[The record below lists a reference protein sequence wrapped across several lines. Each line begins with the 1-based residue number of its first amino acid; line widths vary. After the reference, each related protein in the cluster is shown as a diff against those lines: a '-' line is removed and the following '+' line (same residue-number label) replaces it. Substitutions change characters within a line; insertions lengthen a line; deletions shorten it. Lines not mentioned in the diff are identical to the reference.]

1 MSGMTLRNLKLVSAL
16 ALPLVAAG
24 CVTTEYSAV
33 DSGFANASLKSGEAT
48 GKQTVWIQNQKQAQ
62 AVRDR
67 VKALMAKKTIDV
79 ETAVQVALLNNR
91 SLQASYADLGD
102 SAADA
107 WQTQLSVF
115 PTFSVGLSGI
125 ATPGLEA
132 YRVLEGAIATNILA
146 LATYDKN
153 IRIADNR
160 FRQAQLN
167 AAMATVSLA
176 AETRRAWIN
185 AVAAWENVAYLNQAK
200 NAADAASELAKKIG
214 EAGSMPKA
222 EQAREHVF
230 YAELT
235 GETAKARLEA
245 KLAKEELIRL
255 MGLAGSDID
264 FQIPNRLA
272 NLPKSLIRRDDI
284 EAEAI
289 HKRMD
294 LQVARL
300 ELQATA
306 QSYKLEDATR
316 IVTDIELVGTWEKE
330 RERED
335 GKILSDISKTASLEF
350 TIPIFD
356 SGQARLRK
364 GELAYMRSANQ
375 LAALAVNVRSEA
387 RSAYVSYKSNY
398 DIARHYRNNVL
409 PLRSA
414 IEQQSML
421 NYNGMITST
430 FELIADSRE
439 KIDST
444 ILAVNAKRDF
454 WLAEAN
460 LAAVIYGGSAG
471 SGSAAAETEV
481 ASAEAAPAGGH

>member
-1 MSGMTLRNLKLVSAL
+1 MQLRNIKLLCAL
-16 ALPLVAAG
+16 ALPLAAAG
-24 CVTTEYSAV
+24 CVTTDYSAA
-33 DSGFANASLKSGEAT
+33 DAGFGNTSVRSGEAT

-67 VKALMAKKTIDV
+67 VKALMAKKTIDA
-79 ETAVQVALLNNR
+79 ETAVQVALLNNKG
-91 SLQASYADLGD
+91 LQASYAGLGD

-115 PTFSVGLSGI
+115 PKFSVGLSGI

-132 YRVLEGAIATNILA
+132 YRVLEGAIAGNILA
-146 LATYDKN
+146 LATYDRN
-153 IRIADNR
+153 IRLADNR

-167 AAMATVSLA
+167 AAIATVSLA

-200 NAADAASELAKKIG
+200 TAADAASELAKKIG

-230 YAELT
+230 YAELA
-235 GETAKARLEA
+235 GETAKARLQA
-245 KLAKEELIRL
+245 TLAKEELIRL

-264 FQIPNRLA
+264 FQIPNRLP
-272 NLPKSLIRRDDI
+272 NLPRALIKRDDI

-294 LQVARL
+294 LQVSRL
-300 ELQATA
+300 QLQATA
-306 QSYKLEDATR
+306 QSYKLEDVTR

-335 GKILSDISKTASLEF
+335 GRILSDVSKTASLEF

-364 GELAYMRSANQ
+364 GELAYMRAANQ
-375 LAALAVNVRSEA
+375 LAALAVDVRSQA

-409 PLRSA
+409 PLRTA

-421 NYNGMITST
+421 TYNGMITST
-430 FELIADSRE
+430 FELIADTRE

-460 LAAVIYGGSAG
+460 LSPVIYGGAT
-471 SGSAAAETEV
+471 GSAAADMEV
-481 ASAEAAPAGGH
+481 ASAGETPAGGH

>member
-1 MSGMTLRNLKLVSAL
+1 MITRHIKLMSAVV
-16 ALPLVAAG
+16 LPLVAAG
-24 CVTTEYSAV
+24 CVTTDYSAK
-33 DSGFANASLKSGEAT
+33 DAGFMNASAKSSEAT
-48 GKQTVWIQNQKQAQ
+48 GKQPVWVQNRQQAQ
-62 AVRDR
+62 AVQGR

-79 ETAVQVALLNNR
+79 ETAVQVALLNNKG
-91 SLQASYADLGD
+91 LQASYADLGD

-107 WQTQLSVF
+107 WQTQLSVL
-115 PTFSVGLSGI
+115 PTFSVGLTGI

-132 YRVLEGAIATNILA
+132 YRVLEGAVTANILA

-153 IRIADNR
+153 IKLADTR

-167 AAMATVSLA
+167 AAIATISLA

-200 NAADAASELAKKIG
+200 GAADAASELAKKIG

-222 EQAREHVF
+222 DQAREHVF

-245 KLAKEELIRL
+245 KLAKEELVRL
-255 MGLAGSDID
+255 MGLSGSDID
-264 FQIPNRLA
+264 FRIPNRLPS
-272 NLPKSLIRRDDI
+272 LPKALIRRDDI
-284 EAEAI
+284 EAESI

-306 QSYKLEDATR
+306 QSYKLEDVTR
-316 IVTDIELVGTWEKE
+316 IVTDIELVGTYEKE

-335 GKILSDISKTASLEF
+335 GKILSDVSKTAGLEF
-350 TIPIFD
+350 RIPIFD

-364 GELAYMRSANQ
+364 GELAYMRAANQ
-375 LAALAVNVRSEA
+375 LAELAVNTRSQA
-387 RSAYVSYKSNY
+387 RSAYLAYKSNY

-409 PLRSA
+409 PLRNA
-414 IEQQSML
+414 IEEQSL
-421 NYNGMITST
+421 LTYNGMITSA
-430 FELIADSRE
+430 FELIADTRE

-460 LAAVIYGGSAG
+460 LAPVIYGGG
-471 SGSAAAETEV
+471 TGSASAETEV
-481 ASAEAAPAGGH
+481 ASAEQAED

>member
-1 MSGMTLRNLKLVSAL
+1 VSAVV
-16 ALPLVAAG
+16 LPLAAAG
-24 CVTTEYSAV
+24 CVTTDYSSKDA
-33 DSGFANASLKSGEAT
+33 GFTTASSKSGEAT
-48 GKQTVWIQNQKQAQ
+48 GKQTVWVQNREQAQ

-67 VKALMAKKTIDV
+67 VKALMARKTVDV
-79 ETAVQVALLNNR
+79 ETAVQVALLNNKG
-91 SLQASYADLGD
+91 LQASYADLGD

-115 PTFSVGLSGI
+115 PTFSVGLTGI

-132 YRVLEGAIATNILA
+132 YRVLEGAVAANILA

-153 IRIADNR
+153 IKLADTR

-167 AAMATVSLA
+167 AAIATISLA
-176 AETRRAWIN
+176 AETRRAWVN

-200 NAADAASELAKKIG
+200 AAADAASELAKKIG

-222 EQAREHVF
+222 DQAREHVF

-245 KLAKEELIRL
+245 KLAKEELVRL
-255 MGLAGSDID
+255 MGLSGSDID
-264 FQIPNRLA
+264 FQIPNRLPS
-272 NLPKSLIRRDDI
+272 LPKALIKRDDI
-284 EAEAI
+284 EAESI

-306 QSYKLEDATR
+306 QSYKLDDVTR
-316 IVTDIELVGTWEKE
+316 IVTDIELVGTYEKE

-335 GKILSDISKTASLEF
+335 GKILSDVSKTASLEF
-350 TIPIFD
+350 RIPIFD

-364 GELAYMRSANQ
+364 GELAYMRAANQ
-375 LAALAVNVRSEA
+375 LAERAVNARSQA
-387 RSAYVSYKSNY
+387 RSAYLAYRSNY
-398 DIARHYRNNVL
+398 NIARHYRNNVL
-409 PLRSA
+409 PLRTA
-414 IEQQSML
+414 IEEQSL
-421 NYNGMITST
+421 LTYNGMITST
-430 FELIADSRE
+430 FELIADTRE

-460 LAAVIYGGSAG
+460 LAPVIYGGSTG
-471 SGSAAAETEV
+471 SPAAETEV
-481 ASAEAAPAGGH
+481 ASAEEAPAGGH

>member
-1 MSGMTLRNLKLVSAL
+1 MDIRRIKLLSTIV
-16 ALPLVAAG
+16 LPLVAAG
-24 CVTTEYSAV
+24 CTTTYSGKDA
-33 DSGFANASLKSGEAT
+33 GFSNVSVKAGEAT
-48 GKQTVWIQNQKQAQ
+48 GKQTVWVQNLQHANE
-62 AVRDR
+62 VRTR

-91 SLQASYADLGD
+91 TLQASYADLGD

-107 WQTQLSVF
+107 WQTQLAVL

-125 ATPGLEA
+125 GTPGLEA
-132 YRVLEGAIATNILA
+132 YRILEGAVATSILR
-146 LATYDKN
+146 LATHDRNMKL
-153 IRIADNR
+153 ADTR

-167 AAMATVSLA
+167 AALASISLA

-185 AVAAWENVAYLNQAK
+185 AVGAWENVAYLNQAK
-200 NAADAASELAKKIG
+200 TAADAASELAKKIG

-222 EQAREHVF
+222 DQAREHAF

-235 GETAKARLEA
+235 AETAKARLQA

-255 MGLAGSDID
+255 MGLSGSDIE
-264 FQIPNRLA
+264 FQVPNRLPS
-272 NLPKSLIRRDDI
+272 LPKTLIKRDDI
-284 EAEAI
+284 EGEAI
-289 HKRMD
+289 HKRID

-300 ELQATA
+300 ELEATA
-306 QSYKLEDATR
+306 QSYKLDNATR
-316 IVTDIELVGTWEKE
+316 FVTDIELVGTWEKE

-335 GKILSDISKTASLEF
+335 GKIVSDSSGSAALEF

-364 GELAYMRSANQ
+364 GELAYMRAANR
-375 LAALAVNVRSEA
+375 LAANAVDA
-387 RSAYVSYKSNY
+387 RSQARAAYLAYKSNY

-409 PLRSA
+409 PLRNA
-414 IEQQSML
+414 IEEQSML
-421 NYNGMITST
+421 SYNGMITST
-430 FELIADSRE
+430 FELIADTRE

-460 LAAVIYGGSAG
+460 LAPVIYGGSA
-471 SGSAAAETEV
+471 SSEAAETEM
-481 ASAEAAPAGGH
+481 ASAD

>member
-1 MSGMTLRNLKLVSAL
+1 MMPRTIRLISSIV
-16 ALPLVAAG
+16 LPLVTAG
-24 CVTTEYSAV
+24 CVTTDFSAS
-33 DSGFANASLKSGEAT
+33 DAGFTNASLKSGEAT
-48 GKQTVWIQNQKQAQ
+48 GKQTVWVQNQQQAQ
-62 AVRDR
+62 AVRER
-67 VKALMAKKTIDV
+67 VKTLMAKKTIDV
-79 ETAVQVALLNNR
+79 ETAVQVALLNNKG
-91 SLQASYADLGD
+91 LQAAYADLGD

-125 ATPGLEA
+125 GTPGLEA
-132 YRVLEGAIATNILA
+132 YRVLEGAIAANILA

-153 IRIADNR
+153 IRLADTR

-167 AAMATVSLA
+167 AALATISLA
-176 AETRRAWIN
+176 AETRRAWVN

-200 NAADAASELAKKIG
+200 AAADASSELAKKIG
-214 EAGSMPKA
+214 EAGSLTKA
-222 EQAREHVF
+222 DQAREHVF

-255 MGLAGSDID
+255 MGLSGSEGE
-264 FQIPNRLA
+264 FQIPNRLPS
-272 NLPKSLIRRDDI
+272 LPNALIKRDDI

-306 QSYKLEDATR
+306 QSYKLEDVTR
-316 IVTDIELVGTWEKE
+316 IVTDIELAGTYEKE

-335 GKILSDISKTASLEF
+335 GRILSDVSKTASLEF

-364 GELAYMRSANQ
+364 GELAYMRAANR
-375 LAALAVNVRSEA
+375 LAELAVNVRSEA
-387 RSAYVSYKSNY
+387 RSAYLAYKSNY

-409 PLRSA
+409 PLRNA
-414 IEQQSML
+414 IEEQSL
-421 NYNGMITST
+421 LTYNGMITST
-430 FELIADSRE
+430 FELIADTRE

-460 LAAVIYGGSAG
+460 LAPVIYGGST
-471 SGSAAAETEV
+471 GSASAQTEV
-481 ASAEAAPAGGH
+481 ASAEEATRGGH

>member
-1 MSGMTLRNLKLVSAL
+1 MITRHIKLMSAVV
-16 ALPLVAAG
+16 LPLVAAG
-24 CVTTEYSAV
+24 CVTTDYSAK
-33 DSGFANASLKSGEAT
+33 DAGFMNASAKSSEAT
-48 GKQTVWIQNQKQAQ
+48 GKQTVWVQNRQQAQ
-62 AVRDR
+62 AVQGR

-79 ETAVQVALLNNR
+79 ETAVQVALLNNKG
-91 SLQASYADLGD
+91 LQASYADLGD

-107 WQTQLSVF
+107 WQTQLSVL
-115 PTFSVGLSGI
+115 PTFSVGLTGI

-132 YRVLEGAIATNILA
+132 YRVLEGAIAANILA

-153 IRIADNR
+153 IKLADTR

-167 AAMATVSLA
+167 AAIATISLA

-200 NAADAASELAKKIG
+200 GAADAASELAKKIG

-222 EQAREHVF
+222 DQAREHVF

-245 KLAKEELIRL
+245 KLAKEELVRL
-255 MGLAGSDID
+255 MGLSGSDID
-264 FQIPNRLA
+264 VQIPNRLPS
-272 NLPKSLIRRDDI
+272 LPKALIKRDDI
-284 EAEAI
+284 EAESI

-306 QSYKLEDATR
+306 QSYKLEDVTR
-316 IVTDIELVGTWEKE
+316 IVTDIELVGTYEKE

-335 GKILSDISKTASLEF
+335 GKILSDVSKTAGLEF
-350 TIPIFD
+350 RIPIFD

-364 GELAYMRSANQ
+364 GELAYMRAANQ
-375 LAALAVNVRSEA
+375 LAELAVNTRSQA
-387 RSAYVSYKSNY
+387 RSAYLAYKSNY

-409 PLRSA
+409 PLRNA
-414 IEQQSML
+414 IEEQSL
-421 NYNGMITST
+421 LTYNGMITST
-430 FELIADSRE
+430 FELIADTRE

-460 LAAVIYGGSAG
+460 LAPVIYGGSTG
-471 SGSAAAETEV
+471 STSAETEV
-481 ASAEAAPAGGH
+481 ASAEDED

>member
-1 MSGMTLRNLKLVSAL
+1 MITRHVRVLSAIVF
-16 ALPLVAAG
+16 PLVAAG
-24 CVTTEYSAV
+24 CVATDYAAK
-33 DSGFANASLKSGEAT
+33 DAGFMNASSKSSEAT
-48 GKQTVWIQNQKQAQ
+48 GKQTVWVQNRQQSQ
-62 AVRDR
+62 AVRDH
-67 VKALMAKKTIDV
+67 VKALMARKTIDV
-79 ETAVQVALLNNR
+79 ETAVQVALLNNKG
-91 SLQASYADLGD
+91 LQASYADLGD

-115 PTFSVGLSGI
+115 PTFSVGLTGI
-125 ATPGLEA
+125 ATPGLEV
-132 YRVLEGAIATNILA
+132 YRVLEGAIAANILA

-153 IRIADNR
+153 IKLADTR

-167 AAMATVSLA
+167 AAIVTISLA

-200 NAADAASELAKKIG
+200 VAADAASELAKKIG

-222 EQAREHVF
+222 DQAREHVF

-245 KLAKEELIRL
+245 KLAKEELVRL
-255 MGLAGSDID
+255 MGLSGSDID
-264 FQIPNRLA
+264 FQIPNRLPP
-272 NLPKSLIRRDDI
+272 LPKALIKRDDI
-284 EAEAI
+284 EAESI

-306 QSYKLEDATR
+306 QSYKLEDVTR
-316 IVTDIELVGTWEKE
+316 IVTDIELVGTYEKE

-335 GKILSDISKTASLEF
+335 GKILSDVSKTAGLEF
-350 TIPIFD
+350 RIPIFD

-364 GELAYMRSANQ
+364 GELAYMRAANQ
-375 LAALAVNVRSEA
+375 LAELAVNTRSQA
-387 RSAYVSYKSNY
+387 RSAYLSYKSNY
-398 DIARHYRNNVL
+398 DIARHYRNSVL
-409 PLRSA
+409 PLRNA
-414 IEQQSML
+414 IEEQSL
-421 NYNGMITST
+421 LTYNGMITST
-430 FELIADSRE
+430 FELIADTRE

-460 LAAVIYGGSAG
+460 LAPVIYGGST
-471 SGSAAAETEV
+471 GSASAETEV
-481 ASAEAAPAGGH
+481 ASAEAED

>member
-1 MSGMTLRNLKLVSAL
+1 MITHHIRLVSTVV
-16 ALPLVAAG
+16 LPLVATG
-24 CVTTEYSAV
+24 CVTTDYSAK
-33 DSGFANASLKSGEAT
+33 DAGFMNASAKGSEAT
-48 GKQTVWIQNQKQAQ
+48 GKQTVWVQNRQQAQ
-62 AVRDR
+62 AVQGR
-67 VKALMAKKTIDV
+67 VKALLAKKTIDV
-79 ETAVQVALLNNR
+79 ETAVQVALLNNKG
-91 SLQASYADLGD
+91 LQASYADLGD

-107 WQTQLSVF
+107 WQTQLSVL
-115 PTFSVGLSGI
+115 PTFSVGLTGI

-132 YRVLEGAIATNILA
+132 YRVLEGAVAANILA

-153 IRIADNR
+153 IKLADTR

-167 AAMATVSLA
+167 AAIATISLA

-200 NAADAASELAKKIG
+200 VAADAASELAKKIG

-222 EQAREHVF
+222 DQAREHVF

-245 KLAKEELIRL
+245 KLAKEELVRL
-255 MGLAGSDID
+255 MGLTGSDID
-264 FQIPNRLA
+264 FQIPNRLPS
-272 NLPKSLIRRDDI
+272 LPKALIKRNDI
-284 EAEAI
+284 EAESI

-306 QSYKLEDATR
+306 QSYKLEDVTR
-316 IVTDIELVGTWEKE
+316 IVTDIELVGTYEKE

-335 GKILSDISKTASLEF
+335 GKILSDVSKTAGLEF
-350 TIPIFD
+350 RIPIFD

-364 GELAYMRSANQ
+364 GELAYMRAANQ
-375 LAALAVNVRSEA
+375 LAELAVNTRSQA
-387 RSAYVSYKSNY
+387 RSAYLAYKSNY

-409 PLRSA
+409 PLRNA
-414 IEQQSML
+414 IEEQSL
-421 NYNGMITST
+421 LTYNGMITST
-430 FELIADSRE
+430 FELIADTRE

-460 LAAVIYGGSAG
+460 LAPVIYGGST
-471 SGSAAAETEV
+471 GSASAETEV
-481 ASAEAAPAGGH
+481 ASAEEAED

>member
-1 MSGMTLRNLKLVSAL
+1 MITRHIRLMSAIV
-16 ALPLVAAG
+16 LPLVAAG
-24 CVTTEYSAV
+24 CVTTDYSAK
-33 DSGFANASLKSGEAT
+33 DAGFATASSKSSEAT
-48 GKQTVWIQNQKQAQ
+48 GKQTVWVQNREQAQ

-67 VKALMAKKTIDV
+67 VKALMVRKTIDV
-79 ETAVQVALLNNR
+79 ETAVQVALLNNKG
-91 SLQASYADLGD
+91 LQASYADLGE

-115 PTFSVGLSGI
+115 PTFSVSLTGI

-132 YRVLEGAIATNILA
+132 YRVLEGAVAANILA

-153 IRIADNR
+153 IKLADTR

-167 AAMATVSLA
+167 AAIATISLA

-185 AVAAWENVAYLNQAK
+185 AVAVWENVAYLNQAK
-200 NAADAASELAKKIG
+200 AAADAASELAKKIG

-222 EQAREHVF
+222 DQAREHVF

-245 KLAKEELIRL
+245 KLAKEELVRL
-255 MGLAGSDID
+255 MGLSGSDID
-264 FQIPNRLA
+264 FQIPNRLPS
-272 NLPKSLIRRDDI
+272 LPKSLIKRDDI
-284 EAEAI
+284 EAESI

-306 QSYKLEDATR
+306 QSYKLEDVTR
-316 IVTDIELVGTWEKE
+316 IVTDIELVGTYEKE

-335 GKILSDISKTASLEF
+335 GKILSDVSKTASLEF
-350 TIPIFD
+350 RIPIFD

-364 GELAYMRSANQ
+364 GELAYMRAANQ
-375 LAALAVNVRSEA
+375 LAELAVNVRSEA
-387 RSAYVSYKSNY
+387 RSAYVAYKSNY

-409 PLRSA
+409 PLRNA

-430 FELIADSRE
+430 FELIADTRE

-444 ILAVNAKRDF
+444 ILAVKAKRDF

-460 LAAVIYGGSAG
+460 LAPVIYGGAT
-471 SGSAAAETEV
+471 GSAAAETEV
-481 ASAEAAPAGGH
+481 ASAEEAEAGGH

>member
-1 MSGMTLRNLKLVSAL
+1 MMPRTIRLISSIVF
-16 ALPLVAAG
+16 PLVTAG
-24 CVTTEYSAV
+24 CVTTDYSAS
-33 DSGFANASLKSGEAT
+33 DAGFTNASLKSSEAT
-48 GKQTVWIQNQKQAQ
+48 GKQTVWVQNQQQAQ
-62 AVRDR
+62 AVRER
-67 VKALMAKKTIDV
+67 VKTLMAKKTIDV
-79 ETAVQVALLNNR
+79 ETAVQVALLNNKG
-91 SLQASYADLGD
+91 LQAAYADLGD

-125 ATPGLEA
+125 GTPGLEA
-132 YRVLEGAIATNILA
+132 YRVLEGAIAANILA

-153 IRIADNR
+153 IRLADTR

-167 AAMATVSLA
+167 AALATISLA
-176 AETRRAWIN
+176 VETRRAWVN
-185 AVAAWENVAYLNQAK
+185 AVASWENVAYLNQAK
-200 NAADAASELAKKIG
+200 AAADASSELAKKIG
-214 EAGSMPKA
+214 EAGSLTKA
-222 EQAREHVF
+222 DQAREHVF

-245 KLAKEELIRL
+245 TLAKEELIRL
-255 MGLAGSDID
+255 MGLSGTAID
-264 FQIPNRLA
+264 FQIPNRLPS
-272 NLPKSLIRRDDI
+272 LPKALIKRDDI

-306 QSYKLEDATR
+306 QSYKLEDVTR
-316 IVTDIELVGTWEKE
+316 IVTDIELAGTYEKE

-335 GKILSDISKTASLEF
+335 GRILSDVSKTASLEF

-364 GELAYMRSANQ
+364 GELAYMRAANR
-375 LAALAVNVRSEA
+375 LAELAVNVRSEA
-387 RSAYVSYKSNY
+387 RSAYLAYKSNY

-409 PLRSA
+409 PLRNA
-414 IEQQSML
+414 IEEQSL
-421 NYNGMITST
+421 LTYNGMITST
-430 FELIADSRE
+430 FELIADTRE

-460 LAAVIYGGSAG
+460 LAPVIYGGST
-471 SGSAAAETEV
+471 GSASAQTEV
-481 ASAEAAPAGGH
+481 ASAEEATRGGH

>member
-1 MSGMTLRNLKLVSAL
+1 MITRHIKLVSAVV
-16 ALPLVAAG
+16 LPLVAAG
-24 CVTTEYSAV
+24 CVTTDYSAK
-33 DSGFANASLKSGEAT
+33 DAGFMDASAKSSEAT
-48 GKQTVWIQNQKQAQ
+48 GKQTVWVQNRQQAQ

-67 VKALMAKKTIDV
+67 VKALMAKKTVDV
-79 ETAVQVALLNNR
+79 ETAVQVALLNNKG
-91 SLQASYADLGD
+91 LQASYADLGD

-115 PTFSVGLSGI
+115 PTFSVGLTGI

-132 YRVLEGAIATNILA
+132 YRVLEGAIAANILA

-153 IRIADNR
+153 IKLADTR

-167 AAMATVSLA
+167 AAIATISLA

-200 NAADAASELAKKIG
+200 AAADAASELAKKIG

-222 EQAREHVF
+222 DQAREHVF

-245 KLAKEELIRL
+245 KLAKEELVRL
-255 MGLAGSDID
+255 MGLSGSDID
-264 FQIPNRLA
+264 FQIPNRLPS
-272 NLPKSLIRRDDI
+272 LPKALIKRDDI
-284 EAEAI
+284 EAESI

-306 QSYKLEDATR
+306 QSYKLEDVTR
-316 IVTDIELVGTWEKE
+316 IVTDIELVGTYEKE

-335 GKILSDISKTASLEF
+335 GKILSDVSKTAGLEF
-350 TIPIFD
+350 RIPIFD

-364 GELAYMRSANQ
+364 GELAYMRAANQ
-375 LAALAVNVRSEA
+375 LAELAVNTRSQA
-387 RSAYVSYKSNY
+387 RSAYLAYKSNY

-409 PLRSA
+409 PLRNA
-414 IEQQSML
+414 IEEQSL
-421 NYNGMITST
+421 LTYNGMITST
-430 FELIADSRE
+430 FELIADTRE

-460 LAAVIYGGSAG
+460 LAPVIYGGSTG
-471 SGSAAAETEV
+471 STSAETEV
-481 ASAEAAPAGGH
+481 ASAEDED

>member
-1 MSGMTLRNLKLVSAL
+1 MTFAKTKLISCVI
-16 ALPLVAAG
+16 LPLVLAG
-24 CVTTEYSAV
+24 CTTDYAAK
-33 DSGFANASLKSGEAT
+33 DAGFGNASLGSTQAT

-62 AVRDR
+62 ATRDR

-115 PTFSVGLSGI
+115 PTFSVGLSGMG
-125 ATPGLEA
+125 TPGLEA
-132 YRVLEGAIATNILA
+132 YRVLEGAIAANILA
-146 LATYDKN
+146 LATYDRN
-153 IRIADNR
+153 IKLADNR
-160 FRQAQLN
+160 FRQAQLK
-167 AAMATVSLA
+167 ASISTISLA

-200 NAADAASELAKKIG
+200 VAADASSELAKKIG
-214 EAGSMPKA
+214 EAGSMPKG

-235 GETAKARLEA
+235 GDTAKARLSA
-245 KLAKEELIRL
+245 KLAKEELVRL
-255 MGLAGSDID
+255 MGLSGSDID
-264 FQIPNRLA
+264 FQIPNRLP
-272 NLPKSLIRRDDI
+272 NLPRTLIKRDDI

-289 HKRMD
+289 AKRMD
-294 LQVARL
+294 LQVSRL

-316 IVTDIELVGTWEKE
+316 IVTDIELVGAYEKE
-330 RERED
+330 RDRED
-335 GKILSDISKTASLEF
+335 GRVLSDISRTASLEF

-364 GELAYMRSANQ
+364 GELAYMRAANQ
-375 LAALAVNVRSEA
+375 LAAQAVNVRSEA
-387 RSAYVSYKSNY
+387 RSAHVAYRSNY

-409 PLRSA
+409 PLRNA
-414 IEQQSML
+414 IEEQSML

-430 FELIADSRE
+430 FELISDTRD
-439 KIDST
+439 KIVST

-460 LAAVIYGGSAG
+460 LAPVVYGGST
-471 SGSAAAETEV
+471 GSAATETEA
-481 ASAEAAPAGGH
+481 ASAEEAPAGGH

>member
-1 MSGMTLRNLKLVSAL
+1 MIARHIKLVSAIVFPL
-16 ALPLVAAG
+16 AAAG
-24 CVTTEYSAV
+24 CVATDYAAR
-33 DSGFANASLKSGEAT
+33 DAGFMNASLKSSEAT
-48 GKQTVWIQNQKQAQ
+48 GKQTVWVQDRQQAQ

-67 VKALMAKKTIDV
+67 VKTLMARKTIDV
-79 ETAVQVALLNNR
+79 ETAVQVALLNNKG
-91 SLQASYADLGD
+91 LQASYADLGD
-102 SAADA
+102 RAADA
-107 WQTQLSVF
+107 WQTQLSVL
-115 PTFSVGLSGI
+115 PRFSVGLTGI

-132 YRVLEGAIATNILA
+132 YRVLEGAIAANILA

-153 IRIADNR
+153 IKLADTR
-160 FRQAQLN
+160 LRQAQLD
-167 AAMATVSLA
+167 AAIATVSLA

-200 NAADAASELAKKIG
+200 VAADAASELAKKIG
-214 EAGSMPKA
+214 EAGSMAKGD
-222 EQAREHVF
+222 QAREHVF

-235 GETAKARLEA
+235 GETAKARLAA

-255 MGLAGSDID
+255 MGLSGSEVE
-264 FQIPNRLA
+264 FQIPNRLPP
-272 NLPKSLIRRDDI
+272 LPKALIGRNDI
-284 EAEAI
+284 EAESI

-306 QSYKLEDATR
+306 QSYKLEDVTR
-316 IVTDIELVGTWEKE
+316 IVTDIELVGTYEKE

-335 GKILSDISKTASLEF
+335 GKILSDVSKTASLEF

-364 GELAYMRSANQ
+364 GELAYMRAANQ
-375 LAALAVNVRSEA
+375 LAELAVNVRSQA
-387 RSAYVSYKSNY
+387 RSAYLAYKSNY

-409 PLRSA
+409 PLRNA
-414 IEQQSML
+414 IEEQSL
-421 NYNGMITST
+421 LTYNGMITST
-430 FELIADSRE
+430 FELIADARE
-439 KIDST
+439 KIDSI

-460 LAAVIYGGSAG
+460 LAPVIYGGST
-471 SGSAAAETEV
+471 GSASAETKV
-481 ASAEAAPAGGH
+481 ASAEQTASGGH

>member
-1 MSGMTLRNLKLVSAL
+1 MITRHVRVLSAIVF
-16 ALPLVAAG
+16 PLVAAG
-24 CVTTEYSAV
+24 CVATDYAAK
-33 DSGFANASLKSGEAT
+33 DAGFMNASAKSSEAT
-48 GKQTVWIQNQKQAQ
+48 GKQTVWVQNRQQSQ
-62 AVRDR
+62 VVRDH
-67 VKALMAKKTIDV
+67 VKALMTRKTIDV
-79 ETAVQVALLNNR
+79 ETAVQVALLNNKG
-91 SLQASYADLGD
+91 LQASYADLGD

-115 PTFSVGLSGI
+115 PTFSVGLTGI

-132 YRVLEGAIATNILA
+132 YRVLEGAIAANILA

-153 IRIADNR
+153 IKLADTR

-167 AAMATVSLA
+167 AAIATISLA

-200 NAADAASELAKKIG
+200 VAADAASELAKKIG

-222 EQAREHVF
+222 DQAREHVF

-245 KLAKEELIRL
+245 KLTKEELVRL
-255 MGLAGSDID
+255 MGLSGSDID
-264 FQIPNRLA
+264 FQIPNRLPP
-272 NLPKSLIRRDDI
+272 LPKALIKRDDI
-284 EAEAI
+284 EAESI

-306 QSYKLEDATR
+306 QSYKLEDVTR
-316 IVTDIELVGTWEKE
+316 IVTDIELVGTYEKE

-335 GKILSDISKTASLEF
+335 GKILSDVSKTAGLEF
-350 TIPIFD
+350 RIPIFD

-364 GELAYMRSANQ
+364 GELAYMRAANQ
-375 LAALAVNVRSEA
+375 LAELAVNTRSQA
-387 RSAYVSYKSNY
+387 RSAYLAYKSNY
-398 DIARHYRNNVL
+398 DIARHYRNSVL
-409 PLRSA
+409 PLRNA
-414 IEQQSML
+414 IEEQSL
-421 NYNGMITST
+421 LTYNGMITST
-430 FELIADSRE
+430 FELIADTRE

-460 LAAVIYGGSAG
+460 LAPVIYGGST
-471 SGSAAAETEV
+471 GSASAEAEV
-481 ASAEAAPAGGH
+481 ASAEEAED